1 MTSNIRYKP
10 LPKDLFLVRVPIVA
24 TYSEYE
30 MTNLGLPVNIING
43 QPDMK
48 TYNTMTPVYL
58 DLDRII
64 DIYINGYPIRLIN
77 HDDLDK
83 IYAILDSYVRGLNEN
98 NNYELNMVG
107 VVEERLYDIERFA
120 AEIFDENKL
129 SLLKKIINFRNG
141 YDAKVEIMP
150 VQQVNSMGY
159 GFRSS
164 GYYTPASEYNYTDP
178 GTHMSNYSTV
188 LSNNFG
194 DNSGLNTFSGMD
206 TQDEGSHYQNNGSAR
221 DAFRFNPNKKT
232 LDNTTY
238 VNNHMPDIDF
248 GSVTRNKTNI
258 RIKNN

>member
-10 LPKDLFLVRVPIVA
+10 LPDDLFLVRVPVIA
-24 TYSEYE
+24 TYSEHE
-30 MTNLGLPVNIING
+30 MSTLGLPVNIING

-58 DLDRII
+58 KLDRII
-64 DIYINGYPIRLIN
+64 DIYINGYPIRLVN
-77 HDDLDK
+77 HEDLDK

-107 VVEERLYDIERFA
+107 IVEERLYDIERFA
-120 AEIFDENKL
+120 AEIFDINKL
-129 SLLKKIINFRNG
+129 ALLKKIINFRNG
-141 YDAKVEIMP
+141 YDAKVDIMP

-159 GFRSS
+159 GFSS
-164 GYYTPASEYNYTDP
+164 GGYYTPVSEYNYTDP

-194 DNSGLNTFSGMD
+194 DVNSLNSFGGDNSNNNP
-206 TQDEGSHYQNNGSAR
+206 QYENNGSAR

-238 VNNHMPDIDF
+238 VNNHMPNIDF
-248 GSVTRNKTNI
+248 GSVTRAKTNI
-258 RIKNN
+258 RIKNT